1 MLDSTKPYNHIQKL
15 IVVDQQLALL
25 VGILVK
31 KNEKHIKVEKD
42 GSMDRKYLK
51 LSYPESSFMEYPREW
66 EERMMFWDDI
76 MKRA

>member
-1 MLDSTKPYNHIQKL
+1 MILFRSINLDGQNL
-15 IVVDQQLALL
+15 ISVLFLD
-25 VGILVK
+25 VK
-31 KNEKHIKVEKD
+31 WSPIRVKED